1 MSEVLGSMGIPA
13 EKAIQDSQIRG
24 AILDK
29 IEKAYHLEKETL
41 DTLRDLSNVDQF
53 NSAFKTIAG

>member
-1 MSEVLGSMGIPA
+1 MKEIIGSMGVTA
-13 EKAIQDSQIRG
+13 EKAIQDSQMRG

-29 IEKAYHLEKETL
+29 IEQAYHLEKGTL
-41 DTLRDLSNVDQF
+41 DALRDISNVDQF